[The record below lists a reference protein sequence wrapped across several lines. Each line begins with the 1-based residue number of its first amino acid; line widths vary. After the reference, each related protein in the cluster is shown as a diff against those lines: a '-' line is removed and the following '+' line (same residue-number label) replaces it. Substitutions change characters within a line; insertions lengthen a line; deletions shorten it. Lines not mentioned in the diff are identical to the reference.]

1 MLLKTIQQ
9 FLKNLLDILLD
20 GWYQVEDALY
30 VNKRKTI
37 IRLIVTLVI
46 VLCGTLAMILV
57 NSSIRTN
64 QLNRLVLEDVP
75 NEQITPVA
83 YNKIQKQIKDKKA
96 VSVMFS
102 KPSGPAYD
110 QAMTLIQKKEDELNR
125 KFYYYPLVYD
135 SAVLSDQY
143 DLDVNDVTFV
153 FFENDKEKNRVT
165 VKKLK
170 DLDENLIPE
179 INRLPMWNLKVDEEK

>member
-110 QAMTLIQKKEDELNR
+110 QAMTLIQQKEDELNR